1 MKTQNGLYRK
11 YKIERTDGTLINP
24 ENEYFILKVK
34 GVGDQKH
41 IDACKKA
48 VLVYAEEM
56 RRELPELANDL
67 FIRYREAT
75 DPKPQI
81 GIMPE
86 HLWKEERFRELKEVI
101 RHYLGADFP
110 LPKDWVTWVA
120 EYNDL
125 LDQIRN
131 RYDKR

>member
-1 MKTQNGLYRK
+1 MEKPDGLYRK

-41 IDACKKA
+41 IDASRKA
-48 VLVYAEEM
+48 VITYAEEI
-56 RRELPELANDL
+56 RRELPELANEL
-67 FIRYREAT
+67 FISYGEAT
-75 DPKPQI
+75 DPKSHI

-86 HLWKEERFRELKEVI
+86 HLWKEERFRELKEII
-101 RHYLGADFP
+101 RHYLEADFP

-120 EYNDL
+120 EYNEL

-131 RYDKR
+131 RYDK